1 MIRPVLQAG
10 VKSASARPFVGVL
23 VIVALAWTGY
33 LSWLVIHQP
42 EEFVLTDDAYIS
54 LRYAQNWVNGAG
66 IVWQPGDR
74 VVGRGSAYGC
84 VITLP
89 LTR

>member
-54 LRYAQNWVNGAG
+54 L
-66 IVWQPGDR
+66 
-74 VVGRGSAYGC
+74 
-84 VITLP
+84 
-89 LTR
+89 